1 MNEYLLSRA
10 IMILFKN
17 NIKEFQNSLHSV
29 EGKIIQIL
37 QFNYRVCGYGKK
49 KKKMRS
55 YFSSM
60 V

>member
-49 KKKMRS
+49 KK
-55 YFSSM
+55 
-60 V
+60 